1 MKPAMQLHINHLDAD
16 ERARE
21 KQASRLADV
30 LALSSGQ
37 KSADQLRQE
46 NEVFAPLAR
55 SARVNLAASRL
66 LG

>member
-1 MKPAMQLHINHLDAD
+1 MSPAMQIHINRLDAD

-30 LALSSGQ
+30 LALASGQ

-46 NEVFAPLAR
+46 NEVFGPLAR
-55 SARVNLAASRL
+55 LARPNLAASRS